1 MKSGLQK
8 TLRTVLILSVLLC
21 GIGVLA
27 QVNSAD
33 VRQKKDELNELRSTI
48 KESEARL
55 KRLETRARKS
65 AEAATESRKQAR
77 ALDSLVVLLEG
88 REKKIAGEMIVVR
101 SRRDSVEDL
110 RGQLTDEYRRVAGA
124 LYRRRLLAPASSM
137 LLMPEEHRRLA
148 LAEWLFAR
156 YARRQSEIAAT
167 IIALRDSLDRKDSVL
182 AIRQNEQLALLAD
195 QRTQVEKLHRL
206 EERYKKDIRR
216 AESEKGT
223 LEKFIQRKNAEAKQI
238 EGMITQLIEKA
249 RKASEKKPNSTAS
262 ENGNSAARNTSS
274 SRTDETN
281 TSSGKAE
288 PAPSKAPSGSSAFRA
303 AWPVSSRKILH
314 EYGERRNPRT
324 NTVTFNPGV
333 NIASSKGSAVAASG
347 AGRVSLVSW
356 LPGYGTVVIVEHAGG
371 WRTVYAN
378 LASASVSEGRSVA
391 RGTVIG
397 TVGESVDGE
406 YLHFEI
412 WKDQNRLDPMTQL
425 R

>member
-1 MKSGLQK
+1 MNSAPLK
-8 TLRTVLILSVLLC
+8 TLYTVLVLFALLG

-48 KESEARL
+48 KNSEARL
-55 KRLETRARKS
+55 KRLEARARKS
-65 AEAATESRKQAR
+65 AAAASESRKQAK
-77 ALDSLVVLLEG
+77 ALDSLVVLLEA
-88 REKKIAGEMIVVR
+88 REQKIAGEMISVR
-101 SRRDSVEDL
+101 SRRDSVEDM
-110 RGQLTDEYRRVAGA
+110 RGQLTDEYRRVARA
-124 LYRRRLLAPASSM
+124 LYRRRLLAPNSSM

-167 IIALRDSLDRKDSVL
+167 ITALRDSLDRKDSVL
-182 AIRQNEQLALLAD
+182 ALRQSQQLALLAD
-195 QRTQVEKLHRL
+195 QRTQMEKLHQL
-206 EERYKKDIRR
+206 EKRYTKEIRR

-238 EGMITQLIEKA
+238 EGMISRLIEKA
-249 RKASEKKPNSTAS
+249 RQNSRPRQNAAAPKNTAEQARPRSSETDDAKSRSGRTESTTS
-262 ENGNSAARNTSS
+262 NT
-274 SRTDETN
+274 
-281 TSSGKAE
+281 
-288 PAPSKAPSGSSAFRA
+288 PSGSAAFRA

-314 EYGERRNPRT
+314 GYGERRNPRT

-333 NIASSKGSAVAASG
+333 NIASSKGSSVVASSPG
-347 AGRVSLVSW
+347 QVSLVSW
-356 LPGYGTVVIVEHAGG
+356 LPGYGTVVIVEHPGG